1 MDLSKLNNFRK
12 ILRKLEQ
19 EVGDQL
25 REQTDCCGVS
35 LTQCHALLEIGEFD
49 QTTITDIA
57 DYLNLDKSTLS
68 RTIDNLVKLGL
79 VNRVINSED
88 RRYMK
93 VNLTEQGKK
102 VYDDI
107 NNQCNNY
114 YLEMFK
120 FIPEEKHDQVLES
133 FALLVDAMFK
143 AKKNQSPVDGASCCG
158 NNSVQ

>member
-19 EVGDQL
+19 EVSDQL

-35 LTQCHALLEIGEFD
+35 LTQCHAILEIGEFD
-49 QTTITDIA
+49 QTSITDIA
-57 DYLNLDKSTLS
+57 DFLNLDKSTLS
-68 RTIDNLVKLGL
+68 RTIENLVKLGL
-79 VNRVINSED
+79 VNRVTNPED
-88 RRYMK
+88 RRFMK

-120 FIPEEKHDQVLES
+120 LIPEEKHDQVLES
-133 FALLVDAMFK
+133 FVLLIDAMLK
-143 AKKNQSPVDGASCCG
+143 AKQNQPLLDGNSCCG
-158 NNSVQ
+158 NIPAR